1 VTAEALHPLDADLRL
16 EPDGE
21 GRWRAEVTERWW
33 IFQGPYGGY
42 LSALLARAVRLA
54 VDDPARPLRSLSVHF
69 LAAPAAGPVALN
81 ARVERAG
88 RSSTTVSARLEQD
101 GVTMALA
108 LAGCGTWRE
117 GDPEWA
123 DAAMPPA
130 PAPEACDPVEPG
142 AGMPAFLGQ
151 LDVRFV
157 SGGPGA
163 RNLAWVRPRPARPL
177 DVEGLVLVADTW
189 MPAAMTRLGPPL
201 IVPTF
206 DLTVHVRAQLP
217 PSEDWLL
224 IAFASRF
231 AAGGAWE
238 EDGDLWSRDGRL
250 LAQSR
255 QLAMIREQRA

>member
-1 VTAEALHPLDADLRL
+1 VTTGALHPLDADLRL
-16 EPDGE
+16 EPAGH
-21 GRWRAEVTERWW
+21 GAWRARISERWW

-54 VDDPARPLRSLSVHF
+54 VDDPGRPLRSLSVHF
-69 LAAPAAGPVALN
+69 VAPPAAGSVTLTAG
-81 ARVERAG
+81 VERAG
-88 RSSTTVSARLEQD
+88 RSSTTVSARMEQD
-101 GVTMALA
+101 GAPVALA

-117 GDPEWA
+117 GDPEWT
-123 DAAMPPA
+123 DGAMPPA
-130 PAPEACDPVEPG
+130 PPPEACDPVEAAPG
-142 AGMPAFLGQ
+142 LPAFLGR

-177 DVEGLVLVADTW
+177 DAEGLVLVADTW
-189 MPAAMTRLGPPL
+189 MPAALTRSGRPL

-206 DLTVHVRAQLP
+206 DLTVHVRAPLEP
-217 PSEDWLL
+217 AEDWLL

-238 EDGDLWSRDGRL
+238 EDGELWSRDGRL
-250 LAQSR
+250 LGQSR
-255 QLAMIREQRA
+255 QLAMIREPRR